1 MYTKQV
7 NNTSA
12 QLFYNCIIAL
22 SDLYN
27 NINRDV
33 IYFRCTLLG
42 QF

>member
-7 NNTSA
+7 NNTFA

-27 NINRDV
+27 NINRD
-33 IYFRCTLLG
+33 ISYFRRTLLC